1 MEIQQ
6 FVLAYQ
12 AEQDRLRALLPAGV
26 ESLRP
31 VLRINAELRGGPAGT
46 VYLEL
51 NTPVAAFGKRGW
63 WNVGRWES
71 PAHPLTARQEGAATT
86 FQAPFLTLTYTQT
99 GAVGGCPAE
108 KDNDGCFYPQEG
120 EPRFVP
126 AEAITA
132 PRAFC
137 DVDFQW
143 AFAPGDAQGRSQNGK
158 TLPALPTP
166 PKVQYPRQ
174 PLTPQAAAAIPG
186 QQVLGAYT
194 VQFRRGAGGG
204 WRMGEHVWPTRL
216 CWRRAAGASGEPGR
230 PAMDTA
236 WPGVSAIRSYRRAL
250 RSSLSKRVRNGAL
263 N

>member
-132 PRAFC
+132 PSGLLRRGLPMGLCPRGCPGPQPEREDPAGLSHPAKGPVPPAAP
-137 DVDFQW
+137 D
-143 AFAPGDAQGRSQNGK
+143 APGRGGHS
-158 TLPALPTP
+158 LPA
-166 PKVQYPRQ
+166 
-174 PLTPQAAAAIPG
+174 
-186 QQVLGAYT
+186 
-194 VQFRRGAGGG
+194 GAGGL
-204 WRMGEHVWPTRL
+204 H
-216 CWRRAAGASGEPGR
+216 RA
-230 PAMDTA
+230 
-236 WPGVSAIRSYRRAL
+236 VSAGG
-250 RSSLSKRVRNGAL
+250 VRGPL
-263 N
+263 ETWP

>member
-132 PRAFC
+132 PGPSATWTSNGPLPPGMPRA
-137 DVDFQW
+137 
-143 AFAPGDAQGRSQNGK
+143 AARTGR
-158 TLPALPTP
+158 PCRPFP
-166 PKVQYPRQ
+166 PRQ
-174 PLTPQAAAAIPG
+174 
-186 QQVLGAYT
+186 
-194 VQFRRGAGGG
+194 
-204 WRMGEHVWPTRL
+204 
-216 CWRRAAGASGEPGR
+216 
-230 PAMDTA
+230 
-236 WPGVSAIRSYRRAL
+236 
-250 RSSLSKRVRNGAL
+250 RSSTPGSP
-263 N
+263 

>member
-137 DVDFQW
+137 DVDFNGPLPRGC
-143 AFAPGDAQGRSQNGK
+143 PGPQPEQGR
-158 TLPALPTP
+158 PCRPFHP

-174 PLTPQAAAAIPG
+174 PLTPQAAAAIPC

-194 VQFRRGAGGG
+194 VQFRRGG
-204 WRMGEHVWPTRL
+204 
-216 CWRRAAGASGEPGR
+216 RRPLE
-230 PAMDTA
+230 T
-236 WPGVSAIRSYRRAL
+236 
-250 RSSLSKRVRNGAL
+250 
-263 N
+263 

>member
-158 TLPALPTP
+158 TLPAFPAP
-166 PKVQYPRQ
+166 PKVQY
-174 PLTPQAAAAIPG
+174 LSLIHIS
-186 QQVLGAYT
+186 
-194 VQFRRGAGGG
+194 
-204 WRMGEHVWPTRL
+204 EPTR
-216 CWRRAAGASGEPGR
+216 
-230 PAMDTA
+230 
-236 WPGVSAIRSYRRAL
+236 RS
-250 RSSLSKRVRNGAL
+250 
-263 N
+263 

>member
-1 MEIQQ
+1 M
-6 FVLAYQ
+6 
-12 AEQDRLRALLPAGV
+12 

-158 TLPALPTP
+158 TLPAFPTP

-174 PLTPQAAAAIPG
+174 PMTPKAAAAIPC

-194 VQFRRGAGGG
+194 VQFRRG
-204 WRMGEHVWPTRL
+204 E
-216 CWRRAAGASGEPGR
+216 
-230 PAMDTA
+230 
-236 WPGVSAIRSYRRAL
+236 
-250 RSSLSKRVRNGAL
+250 
-263 N
+263 

>member
-132 PRAFC
+132 PRDFC

-158 TLPALPTP
+158 TLPAFPTP

-174 PLTPQAAAAIPG
+174 PMTPQAAAAIPC

-194 VQFRRGAGGG
+194 VQFRRG
-204 WRMGEHVWPTRL
+204 E
-216 CWRRAAGASGEPGR
+216 
-230 PAMDTA
+230 
-236 WPGVSAIRSYRRAL
+236 
-250 RSSLSKRVRNGAL
+250 
-263 N
+263 